1 MHLRDLEGWLDEDD
15 PFFAVVEEIVEA
27 RFQHQPRVLSGYLEG
42 YPGSGDFVP
51 TPL

>member
-15 PFFAVVEEIVEA
+15 PFFAVVDEIVEA
-27 RFQHQPRVLSGYLEG
+27 RFQHQPRVLSGDVEG
-42 YPGSGDFVP
+42 YPESGGSVP